1 MSGLYTVRKDSE
13 NGCSVQGCHKASR
26 YLVAIYGNERPLC
39 KVHARMSSVSFFKSE
54 ATSEI
59 VDATNVDF
67 ELI

>member
-39 KVHARMSSVSFFKSE
+39 KVHARMSSV
-54 ATSEI
+54 
-59 VDATNVDF
+59 
-67 ELI
+67 